1 MGRALT
7 KRGEERRHQL
17 LDTATAAFAE
27 HGYHTTSVADIVDR
41 VGVGK
46 GVFYWYF
53 ESKEA
58 LFLEV
63 LARAQDDLRGAQGAP
78 TDDPDPLRRLE
89 LGIRSS
95 LTWLEA
101 NRGVLVIFQLAAT
114 DDRFVGVLR
123 AGEAA
128 MADELAGH
136 LKEAIVAGR
145 IPDGDPQVLAYAV
158 LGAIDALARTFLGRE
173 GAWDEGVADTA
184 VAFCLGGLMANR
196 ATRPGGSAS
205 S

>member
-7 KRGEERRHQL
+7 SRGEERRRQL

-27 HGYHTTSVADIVDR
+27 HGYHTTSVADIVER
-41 VGVGK
+41 LGVAK

-63 LARAQDDLRGAQGAP
+63 LERAQRDLRGAHEVAIAEEA
-78 TDDPDPLRRLE
+78 DPLRRLE
-89 LGIRSS
+89 VGIRSS

-101 NRGVLVIFQLAAT
+101 NRSVLALFQIAAT
-114 DDRFVGVLR
+114 EDRFVGALR
-123 AGEAA
+123 AGEEALA
-128 MADELAGH
+128 SELAGH

-158 LGAIDALARTFLGRE
+158 LGAIDALAQTFLGRP
-173 GAWDEGVADTA
+173 GAWDDGVADTA
-184 VAFCLGGLMANR
+184 VAFCLGGLL
-196 ATRPGGSAS
+196 ATRRSGESAS